1 MTDYGALADK
11 LKATGQ
17 ADKHDQEQV
26 AGLGISP
33 AAFYDRVKA
42 QIDVEVEKANLELR
56 KRGLPTI
63 ERIFLP
69 SFVGK
74 LSLTFGTTLL
84 CNVALQESKGRISV
98 VILGPP
104 NRCEIARKEY
114 LLYPDAAKLLPA
126 SADEKTKVAV
136 VTKTDKVAAEIIGA
150 LLTGEFA

>member
-17 ADKHDQEQV
+17 SGNHDQGREG
-26 AGLGISP
+26 GLGVSP
-33 AAFYDRVKA
+33 SVFYERVKA
-42 QIDVEVEKANLELR
+42 QIEVEVEKANIELH
-56 KRGLPTI
+56 KRGLPVI

-69 SFVGK
+69 SFLGK

-84 CNVALQESKGRISV
+84 CNVTLLESKGRISV

-104 NRCEIARKEY
+104 NRSEIARKEF
-114 LLYPDAAKLLPA
+114 LLYEDAAKHLPP
-126 SADEKTKVAV
+126 SIDERTKVAV
-136 VTKTDKVAAEIIGA
+136 ETNSGKVAAEIIGA